1 MPTRH
6 PEFGSSGT
14 TSNGTW
20 KGWSLDLVTV
30 DITPDRHFTMAPA
43 SPSSTTQ
50 EYTQLMRE
58 LGLIGASNGI
68 NDAGSNV
75 IQVRVEHVFSDG
87 RSWMTLG
94 VALGRHVVQSLRIVS
109 FGVTFAMVSWGVA
122 KVIYSL
128 RDRPVSGKKD

>member
-1 MPTRH
+1 MA
-6 PEFGSSGT
+6 FGFGN
-14 TSNGTW
+14 SNHN
-20 KGWSLDLVTV
+20 
-30 DITPDRHFTMAPA
+30 ITPDRHVTMAPA
-43 SPSSTTQ
+43 SSTSTTQ

-75 IQVRVEHVFSDG
+75 IQVRVEHVFSDAG
-87 RSWMTLG
+87 SRPWMTLG
-94 VALGRHVVQSLRIVS
+94 VALGRHVVQSVRIVS

-128 RDRPVSGKKD
+128 RDRPASGKKD